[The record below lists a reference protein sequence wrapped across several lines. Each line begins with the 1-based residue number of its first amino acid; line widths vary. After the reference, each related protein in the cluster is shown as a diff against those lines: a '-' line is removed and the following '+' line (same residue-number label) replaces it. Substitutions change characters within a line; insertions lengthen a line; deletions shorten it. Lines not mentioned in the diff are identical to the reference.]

1 MILAAIILVLVGA
14 CAFFHYTQG
23 FFSATISAMLAIL
36 SAVLA
41 FSYHEVIVEKFLG
54 GRFGDVAH
62 GMALAVLFAGIYF
75 LLRTAFDR
83 MVPGNVRFPVIVDKV
98 GGAAMGLVAGVFAGG
113 VLAIVAQ
120 YLPLKPDV
128 AGYSRYATMGTREV
142 TIPPEASQ
150 RGTRADVGETWDALK
165 SETPGQF
172 DESDRQGLIVPLD
185 DVVVNTVQRLSD
197 GGSLSGSQPLAE
209 AHPDFLREVFAQRLG
224 VQPKATRVA
233 ARDAITS
240 VDLFRVDQLARKD
253 HEYKEVRQRP
263 QDTSVLKP
271 RQNEVLVVARVLFNK
286 SATDKDSL
294 VRFSPASLRLVT
306 RKGSGA
312 DAQRVDYYPVGT
324 VDKASLLYVSALDDY
339 LFVDSKEADRGADFA
354 FVIDK
359 SSLEG
364 QGQQL
369 KFPEGTFIEFK
380 RLARQDLEGKTIK
393 PPSAYKP
400 SDQILILRKRGP
412 KKEDAPTPT
421 TPTPTA
427 AAPAGGGAAGRD
439 KLIGNWAG
447 ASDTGSLMI
456 EFRND
461 GSLTVN
467 NTPKGGL
474 PTIGQGTW
482 EVVQDKSTA
491 DTLVINR
498 TLAGTTTEYSIKFTD
513 DSNITL
519 TSQGRPPLQLQK
531 R

>member
-1 MILAAIILVLVGA
+1 MILVAILLVLVGA

-23 FFSATISAMLAIL
+23 FFSATISAILAIL

-62 GMALAVLFAGIYF
+62 AMTLAVLFALIYF
-75 LLRTAFDR
+75 LLRVAFDK

-98 GGAAMGLVAGVFAGG
+98 GGAAMGLIAGVFAGG
-113 VLAIVAQ
+113 ILAIVAQ
-120 YLPLKPDV
+120 YLPMPSSV

-142 TIPPEASQ
+142 TIPAEASQ
-150 RGTRADVGETWDALK
+150 RGMRADVGETWDALK

-172 DESDRQGLIVPLD
+172 DESDKQTMIVPLD
-185 DVVVNTVQRLSD
+185 DVVVGTVQRLSD
-197 GGSLSGSQPLAE
+197 GGSLSGSQPLEE
-209 AHPDFLREVFAQRLG
+209 AHPDFLREVFGQRLG

-233 ARDAITS
+233 AKDAIGS
-240 VDLFRVDQLARKD
+240 VELYRVDQLARKD
-253 HEYKEVRQRP
+253 HEYKDVRQRAEE
-263 QDTSVLKP
+263 TSVLKP
-271 RQNEVLVVARVLFNK
+271 RGSEVLVVARVQFRK

-312 DAQRVDYYPVGT
+312 DAQWVDYYPVGT
-324 VDKASLLYVSALDDY
+324 VDKASLLYVSALDDF
-339 LFVDSKEADRGADFA
+339 LFVDSKGADRGADFA

-364 QGQQL
+364 QGPQL
-369 KFPEGTFIEFK
+369 KFPEGTFVEFK

-393 PPSAYKP
+393 PPTAYKP
-400 SDQILILRKRGP
+400 SDQILVLRKRTP
-412 KKEDAPTPT
+412 KKEDAPAPT
-421 TPTPTA
+421 TPSTPAA
-427 AAPAGGGAAGRD
+427 AAPAGSGLRE
-439 KLIGNWAG
+439 KLVGNWAG
-447 ASDTGSLMI
+447 SSDTGSLMI
-456 EFRND
+456 EFRAD

-467 NTPKGGL
+467 NTPKGGV

-482 EVVQDKSTA
+482 EVVQDKTTA

-513 DSNITL
+513 DSNINL
-519 TSQGRPPLQLQK
+519 TTQGRPPLQLQK